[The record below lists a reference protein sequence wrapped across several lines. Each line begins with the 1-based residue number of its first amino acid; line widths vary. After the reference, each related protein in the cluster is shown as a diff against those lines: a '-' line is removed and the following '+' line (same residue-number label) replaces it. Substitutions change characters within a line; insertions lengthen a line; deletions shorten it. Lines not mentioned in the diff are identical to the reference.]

1 MDIRKI
7 SAIFKKQLKETLKNK
22 EVLIQFL
29 MFPILVIIMDNSIK
43 MEGMPE
49 HYFVQL
55 FATMYIGMAPLVS
68 MTSIIAEEK
77 EKNTLRMLML
87 SNVKPLEYLVGIG
100 SYIFLACMI
109 GTGTFAIVGEY
120 KGRELI
126 EFTGIMMIGI
136 LLSILTGAAIGVWS
150 KNAMSASSVSVP
162 VMMVFSFLPMIGA
175 FNNQI
180 KKVADFVWSGQ
191 INNLLNKLGELNL
204 DVKTVA
210 VLFVNGAIVFILF
223 QIAYKKCGLA

>member
-1 MDIRKI
+1 MNPKKI
-7 SAIFKKQLKETLKNK
+7 SAIFQKQVKETLKNK

-29 MFPILVIIMDNSIK
+29 MFPILVVIMENSIK
-43 MEGMPE
+43 VEGMPE

-87 SNVKPLEYLVGIG
+87 SNVKPMEYLIGIG
-100 SYIFLACMI
+100 SYILLACMI
-109 GTGTFAIVGEY
+109 GACVFAATGEY
-120 KGRELI
+120 KGRELA
-126 EFTGIMMIGI
+126 EFLCIMMVGI
-136 LLSILTGAAIGVWS
+136 LISMLTGAAIGVWS

-162 VMMVFSFLPMIGA
+162 VMMVFSFLPMIA
-175 FNNQI
+175 SFNEHV
-180 KKVADFVWSGQ
+180 KKVSDFVWSGQ
-191 INNLLNKLGELNL
+191 INNLMNSL
-204 DVKTVA
+204 
-210 VLFVNGAIVFILF
+210 GAIDFDMQTVLVLLANGGVVFVLF